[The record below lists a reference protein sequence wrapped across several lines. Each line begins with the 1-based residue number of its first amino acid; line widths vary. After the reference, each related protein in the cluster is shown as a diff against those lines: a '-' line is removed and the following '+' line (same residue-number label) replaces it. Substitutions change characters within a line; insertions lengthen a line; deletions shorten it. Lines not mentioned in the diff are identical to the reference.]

1 MKGSRERAE
10 GWRREGL
17 HLSWAGGLL
26 EEGLTREREKLGIAA
41 GNHRQLLQRLWPR
54 LVSHGG
60 VIDLHHS
67 ALCIWCIP
75 QPHSVC
81 TAPWTSPTITHSA
94 EGPPASPWS
103 AWRMGWASSSQ
114 AVHPLGS
121 TLSKAGEGGVVC
133 LWLVL
138 PMCHAWVLKQ
148 QRRELLMLQLLG
160 LRRED
165 NGMLSCFCTPEQPRC
180 PPAAAGPLHPLQYQG
195 SLQEH
200 PHTAAGH
207 GAAAVP

>member
-1 MKGSRERAE
+1 MKGSRERTE

-17 HLSWAGGLL
+17 HLRWAGGLL

-121 TLSKAGEGGVVC
+121 TLSKAGEGGGSLFVVSAPHVSC
-133 LWLVL
+133 LGVEATKKGA
-138 PMCHAWVLKQ
+138 P
-148 QRRELLMLQLLG
+148 
-160 LRRED
+160 D
-165 NGMLSCFCTPEQPRC
+165 
-180 PPAAAGPLHPLQYQG
+180 AAAP
-195 SLQEH
+195 
-200 PHTAAGH
+200 
-207 GAAAVP
+207 GAAS